1 MGKARKTEEFDFMAF
16 YLSEKR
22 QKDGVVRVV
31 HEIEGGGFSKAEK
44 FKMGYLRFRCQFS
57 SDSL

>member
-1 MGKARKTEEFDFMAF
+1 MAF